1 MNTDKDSQGQPHRCG
16 QVAIVGPPNAGKSTL
31 LNRLVGEALSI
42 VTPVPQTTRHRILG
56 VLQRPGAQVALVDT
70 PGFHL
75 PRTEMNRLMIEAL
88 DAALE
93 TADVFLLLVSAAG
106 KHTPESRFA
115 PPVAQLLQRLRR
127 VGKPIVL
134 ALTKVDLVRPKELLL
149 PLMDHATRVVDSA
162 AVVPISPL
170 TGDGV
175 EELLETL
182 VPLLPESPPLW
193 APDDLTDR
201 PLRFLAA
208 ERIREA
214 LTLETREEVPHSL
227 AVVIEMWEEGPHAT
241 SIQAAIVVDR
251 PAHKK
256 IVVGRGGAMV
266 KQVGIRARAALAELL
281 GRPVHLKL
289 FVQLQEGWTRDPAR
303 VRELTGE

>member
-1 MNTDKDSQGQPHRCG
+1 MSGTPAPHRCG
-16 QVAIVGPPNAGKSTL
+16 QIAIVGPPNAGKSTL

-42 VTPVPQTTRHRILG
+42 VTPMPQTTRHRILG
-56 VLQRPGAQVALVDT
+56 VLQRPGVQAALVDT

-106 KHTPESRFA
+106 RRSPEERFG
-115 PPVAQLLQRLRR
+115 PPVSQLVERLRNR
-127 VGKPIVL
+127 GKPLVL
-134 ALTKVDLVRPKELLL
+134 ALTKVDLVRPKDRLL
-149 PLMDHATRVVDSA
+149 PLLDWASRHVQPVEQ
-162 AVVPISPL
+162 VPISPR

-175 EELLETL
+175 ERLVEVLL
-182 VPLLPESPPLW
+182 PLLPEGPPAW

-208 ERIREA
+208 ERIREVV
-214 LTLETREEVPHSL
+214 TRRTREEVPHSV
-227 AVVIEMWEEGPHAT
+227 AVLVERWDEGPRATTIHAT
-241 SIQAAIVVDR
+241 IVVDR
-251 PAHKK
+251 PAHKR
-256 IVVGRGGAMV
+256 ILVGRGGAMV
-266 KQVGIRARAALAELL
+266 REVGIEARAALSELL
-281 GRPVHLKL
+281 GRPAHLRL
-289 FVQLQEGWTRDPAR
+289 FVQLQQGWTRDPAR

>member
-1 MNTDKDSQGQPHRCG
+1 MSDVPPPVHRCG
-16 QVAIVGPPNAGKSTL
+16 QAAIVGPPNAGKSTL

-56 VLQRPGAQVALVDT
+56 VLQRPAAQVALVDT

-93 TADVFLLLVSAAG
+93 TADAFLLLIAATG
-106 KHTPESRFA
+106 RRTPEERFG
-115 PPVAQLLQRLRR
+115 PPVSQLVERLRR
-127 VGKPIVL
+127 VGKPTIL
-134 ALTKVDLVRPKELLL
+134 ALTKVDLVKPKERLL
-149 PLMDHATRVVDSA
+149 PLIEYAARKLDPL

-175 EELLETL
+175 DRLVDTL
-182 VPLLPESPPLW
+182 VPLLPAGPPLW

-214 LTLETREEVPHSL
+214 ATLETRQEVPHGV
-227 AVVIEMWEEGPHAT
+227 AVVVERWDEGERAT
-241 SIQAAIVVDR
+241 AIAAALVVDR
-251 PAHKK
+251 AAHKR
-256 IVVGRGGAMV
+256 ILVGRAGTMIRDI
-266 KQVGIRARAALAELL
+266 GIRARASLAELL
-281 GRPVHLKL
+281 GRPVRLDL
-289 FVQLQEGWTRDPAR
+289 FVQVEEGWTRNPAR

>member
-1 MNTDKDSQGQPHRCG
+1 MSDVPTIHRCG
-16 QVAIVGPPNAGKSTL
+16 QAAIVGPPNAGKSTL

-56 VLQRPGAQVALVDT
+56 VLQRPDAQVALVDT

-93 TADVFLLLVSAAG
+93 TADVFLLLISASG
-106 KHTPESRFA
+106 RRTPEERFG
-115 PPVAQLLQRLRR
+115 PPVSQLVERLRR
-127 VGKPIVL
+127 VGKPTIL
-134 ALTKVDLVRPKELLL
+134 ALTKVDLVKPKERLL
-149 PLMDHATRVVDSA
+149 PLMEHAAKRIDPVA
-162 AVVPISPL
+162 IVPISPL

-175 EELLETL
+175 DGLVDAL
-182 VPLLPESPPLW
+182 VPLLPEGPPHW

-214 LTLETREEVPHSL
+214 ATLETRQEVPHGV
-227 AVVIEMWEEGPHAT
+227 AVVVERWDEGDRVTA
-241 SIQAAIVVDR
+241 IAAALVVDR
-251 PAHKK
+251 PAHKR
-256 IVVGRGGAMV
+256 ILVGRAGSMIRDI
-266 KQVGIRARAALAELL
+266 GIRARVSLEELL
-281 GRPVHLKL
+281 GRPVRLDL
-289 FVQLQEGWTRDPAR
+289 FVQVQEGWTRDPAR

>member
-1 MNTDKDSQGQPHRCG
+1 MTRVPEPHRCG
-16 QVAIVGPPNAGKSTL
+16 QIALVGPPNAGKSTL

-56 VLQRPGAQVALVDT
+56 VLQRPGVQAALVDT

-93 TADVFLLLVSAAG
+93 TADLFLLLVSAAG
-106 KHTPESRFA
+106 RRTPEARFG
-115 PPVAQLLQRLRR
+115 PPVSQLVARLHGRD
-127 VGKPIVL
+127 KPLVL
-134 ALTKVDLVRPKELLL
+134 ALTKVDLVRPKQRLL
-149 PLMDHATRVVDSA
+149 PVIDWAARELRPE
-162 AVVPISPL
+162 AVVPISPR

-175 EELLETL
+175 ERLLE
-182 VPLLPESPPLW
+182 VVLPRLPAGPPAW
-193 APDDLTDR
+193 EPDDLTDR

-208 ERIREA
+208 ERIREVVTR
-214 LTLETREEVPHSL
+214 LTREEVPH
-227 AVVIEMWEEGPHAT
+227 AVAVLVERWDEGPRETTLHAT
-241 SIQAAIVVDR
+241 IVVDR
-251 PAHKK
+251 PAHKR
-256 IVVGRGGAMV
+256 ILVGRGGAMV
-266 KQVGIRARAALAELL
+266 REVGIQARAALTELL
-281 GRPVHLKL
+281 GRPAHLRL

>member
-1 MNTDKDSQGQPHRCG
+1 MSEGPPGHRCG
-16 QVAIVGPPNAGKSTL
+16 QAALVGPPNAGKSTL

-56 VLQRPGAQVALVDT
+56 VLQRPDAQLSLVDT

-93 TADVFLLLVSAAG
+93 VADVFVLMVSAAG
-106 KHTPESRFA
+106 KRRPEERFG
-115 PPVAQLLQRLRR
+115 PPVSQLCQRLRN
-127 VGKPIVL
+127 VGKPTVL
-134 ALTKVDLVRPKELLL
+134 ALTKVDLVKPKERLL
-149 PLMDHATRVVDSA
+149 PLMVWAQEKLDPVAI
-162 AVVPISPL
+162 VPISPL

-175 EELLETL
+175 DDL
-182 VPLLPESPPLW
+182 VEAVLPLLPVAPPAW

-214 LTLETREEVPHSL
+214 VTMETAQEVPHAV
-227 AVVIEMWEEGPHAT
+227 AVVVERWDQGPQAT
-241 SIQAAIVVDR
+241 TIDAVIVVDR

-256 IVVGRGGAMV
+256 IVVGHGGAMI
-266 KQVGIRARAALAELL
+266 KQIGIRARLALAELL
-281 GRPVHLKL
+281 GHPVHLKL